1 MSNADE
7 RLIVMLE
14 ARIAEFEKRMQQ
26 AERRG
31 ERTYTGLRGR
41 SKTATQ
47 AMEADMKRASTGVNQ
62 SLASVTAGVGKFA
75 AAFGVGFLAG
85 GAVAALEG
93 IARAGRETIRAIAEI
108 GDEAKRAGVAV
119 EAFQEWRYVAEQNR
133 ISFDAL
139 TDGFK
144 EMNLRADEFVQTG
157 AGPAAEAFA
166 RLGFN
171 AEQVAEQ
178 LKDPS
183 AMMLEI
189 IGRLEGMEQ
198 AAQIRIADELFG
210 GTGGER
216 FVELLEQGQRGI
228 EGQIERAREL
238 GLVMDAD
245 MIQKAQDL
253 DARFNEV
260 SARLT
265 AVWRAGVVGAAEFF
279 GFIEEER
286 AKLDLVANDAERVI
300 GEVLAGQLQQQAEV
314 AQETV
319 EIINSLGSEYEN
331 LGAEAAALSVELNN
345 AALAMQGLG
354 NTEAAAELT
363 RLSAEL
369 GEASRGFE
377 DGTLSGDQFAE
388 KLGEVVENVDLTVS
402 AMDELDR
409 ASLGGVISSVQS
421 LLGWIQALPEAVAI
435 ARDEIRS
442 LEGIGGS
449 ASFPGKEA
457 DDMGVGAP
465 VSPLA
470 PSSSPRSR
478 KAPALLGEPEAAGN
492 GRGGRGGGGSPRI
505 EALLE
510 ELATEREIVTAWY
523 EESLELINGATDA
536 QLEAIGGRHEALE
549 RLEAEHLQRLAGMRD
564 QSNNYALEG
573 ASAFFGA
580 LATVAAAGGDK
591 FLRVARVAA
600 AAEGLI
606 NSYVA
611 YTAVLR
617 DPLLPWFA
625 RIPAAASVL
634 AAGLGMVS
642 AIKGG
647 GGSSVGASAGV
658 SASQVTRAQPVR
670 SARPAAEPAQTAT
683 RTQEAQPMRVL
694 LQGIDPGAI
703 FTGQVLI
710 DLADGLQ
717 KEFGNRGVILGV
729 AR

>member
-1 MSNADE
+1 MSDADE

-93 IARAGRETIRAIAEI
+93 IGRAARETIRAIAEI
-108 GDEAKRAGVAV
+108 GDEAKRAGVSV

-133 ISFDAL
+133 IGFDAL

-166 RLGFN
+166 RLGLN

-189 IGRLEGMEQ
+189 IGRLEGMER

-228 EGQIERAREL
+228 EGQIQRAREM
-238 GLVMDAD
+238 GLVMDTD
-245 MIQKAQDL
+245 MIQKAQEL
-253 DARFNEV
+253 DAKFNEV
-260 SARLT
+260 SQRLRT
-265 AVWRAGVVGAAEFF
+265 MWQVGVVGAAEFF
-279 GFIEEER
+279 GLVEDEAEAMAQELEQVINEAQRDVAAAVRAIGDEIPYLLEIGADEIALALNDVVSEMERLTGEFDRGEIGAIEYER
-286 AKLDLVANDAERVI
+286 AMNSALTRA
-300 GEVLAGQLQQQAEV
+300 GELL
-314 AQETV
+314 T
-319 EIINSLGSEYEN
+319 
-331 LGAEAAALSVELNN
+331 
-345 AALAMQGLG
+345 
-354 NTEAAAELT
+354 AAESIDGVDLSNAVGAVGRLT
-363 RLSAEL
+363 GAL
-369 GEASRGFE
+369 GEALE
-377 DGTLSGDQFAE
+377 FARA
-388 KLGEVVENVDLTVS
+388 VMT
-402 AMDELDR
+402 ELD
-409 ASLGGVISSVQS
+409 
-421 LLGWIQALPEAVAI
+421 AI
-435 ARDEIRS
+435 TVES
-442 LEGIGGS
+442 P
-449 ASFPGKEA
+449 SFPGKEA

-478 KAPALLGEPEAAGN
+478 KAPALLGEPEAAGG
-492 GRGGRGGGGSPRI
+492 GRGGRGGGASPRI

-658 SASQVTRAQPVR
+658 SASQVTRAQPVQA
-670 SARPAAEPAQTAT
+670 ARPAAEPAQTAT